1 MTDVTLEELLDD
13 LQQFGDVDLKCT
25 MNVHMKPEYRWCCY
39 ILFQSKDGTLSTSLE
54 FYESASNAKTAAQLV
69 WLSLSAHINA
79 YRLAVLEQKLDE
91 YLEGEADGVA

>member
-13 LQQFGDVDLKCT
+13 LQQFGDVDLKCN
-25 MNVHMKPEYRWCCY
+25 MNVNMKPEYRWCCY

-54 FYESASNAKTAAQLV
+54 FYAANAKTATQLV
-69 WLSLSAHINA
+69 WLSLSSHINA
-79 YRLAVLEQKLDE
+79 YRLAAMEQKLAA

>member
-13 LQQFGDVDLKCT
+13 LQQFGDVDLKCGSI
-25 MNVHMKPEYRWCCY
+25 MKAEYRWCCY

-54 FYESASNAKTAAQLV
+54 FYASNAKTAAQLV

>member
-13 LQQFGDVDLKCT
+13 LQQFGYVNLKY
-25 MNVHMKPEYRWCCY
+25 HSSIKPEYSWCCY
-39 ILFQSKDGTLSTSLE
+39 IQIQSEDGTIATSLE
-54 FYESASNAKTAAQLV
+54 FYASNATTATQLV

-79 YRLAVLEQKLDE
+79 YRLAVMEQKLDA